1 MTTQETYNGW
11 TNRATW
17 LVNLWAGD
25 SLAEMVQDGA
35 QIDARQAE
43 SFVLDM
49 LETSGATV
57 EDAFTSDLLTLALAQ
72 VNWQEIAQAAN
83 E

>member
-25 SLAEMVQDGA
+25 NLAEMVQDGA
-35 QIDARQAE
+35 EIDARQAE

-57 EDAFTSDLLTLALAQ
+57 EDAFTSDLVSLALAQ
-72 VNWQEIAQAAN
+72 VDWQEIAQAAN

>member
-25 SLAEMVQDGA
+25 NLAEMVQDGA
-35 QIDARQAE
+35 EIDARQAE